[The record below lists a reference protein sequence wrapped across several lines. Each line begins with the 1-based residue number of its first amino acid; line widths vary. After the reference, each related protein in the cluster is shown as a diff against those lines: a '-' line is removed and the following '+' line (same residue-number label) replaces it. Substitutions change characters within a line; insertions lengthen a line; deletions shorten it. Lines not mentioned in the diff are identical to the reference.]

1 VKEIGMCSREARHLA
16 ISIIIVICAHIAC
29 DRGMGPSPLGYAG
42 EWTGTTSQ
50 GTPIRF
56 SVSAADTVTS
66 FTLAYNFSADCS
78 GTLTYTQ
85 LALPIH
91 TLNPPGPPPYDQPG
105 FGYSTSSDDAAS
117 GTLIAGHFS
126 SDRRSASGQF
136 SLVYYGACGTVVG
149 RWNATR
155 R

>member
-1 VKEIGMCSREARHLA
+1 MESAPRRSVSGRVDGNDLE
-16 ISIIIVICAHIAC
+16 
-29 DRGMGPSPLGYAG
+29 
-42 EWTGTTSQ
+42 
-50 GTPIRF
+50 GTPIQF

-66 FTLAYNFSADCS
+66 FILAYNFSADCS
-78 GTLTYTQ
+78 GTLTYTD

-91 TLNPPGPPPYDQPG
+91 TLNPPGPPPFDQPG
-105 FGYSTSSDDAAS
+105 FGYSTSSDDGAR

-126 SDRRSASGQF
+126 PDRRSASGQF
-136 SLVYYGACGTVVG
+136 SLVHYGACDTVVG

>member
-1 VKEIGMCSREARHLA
+1 VKEIGMCSREARRLA
-16 ISIIIVICAHIAC
+16 ISIVIVICAHIAC
-29 DRGMGPSPLGYAG
+29 DRGIGPSPLGYAG
-42 EWTGTTSQ
+42 EWMGTTSQ

-85 LALPIH
+85 LALAIH

-105 FGYSTSSDDAAS
+105 FGYSTSSDDGAS

-126 SDRRSASGQF
+126 PDRRSATGQF

>member
-1 VKEIGMCSREARHLA
+1 VKEIGMCSREARRLA
-16 ISIIIVICAHIAC
+16 ISIVIVICAHIAC
-29 DRGMGPSPLGYAG
+29 DSGTGPSPLGYAG

-50 GTPIRF
+50 GTPMRF
-56 SVSAADTVTS
+56 SVSAADSVTS

-78 GTLTYTQ
+78 GRLTYTD

-91 TLNPPGPPPYDQPG
+91 TLNPPGPPPFDQPG
-105 FGYSTSSDDAAS
+105 FGYSTNDDGAR

-126 SDRRSASGQF
+126 PDRRSASGQF
-136 SLVYYGACGTVVG
+136 SLVHYGACDTVVG
-149 RWNATR
+149 MWNATR